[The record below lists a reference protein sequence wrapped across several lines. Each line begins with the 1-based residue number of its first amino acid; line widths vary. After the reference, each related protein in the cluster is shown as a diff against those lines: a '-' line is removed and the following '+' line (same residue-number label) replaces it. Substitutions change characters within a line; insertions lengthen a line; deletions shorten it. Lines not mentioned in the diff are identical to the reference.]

1 MTERNYPYVDEHEFN
16 CENVMRAPK
25 EITVQDCDE
34 LYAQFKKYTE
44 TAEQHEF
51 VVLAMVNKKLDKT
64 MADIHEAG
72 KVTISQS
79 EARAMFRTV
88 LRVIHKDFSEY
99 KEVECV

>member
-1 MTERNYPYVDEHEFN
+1 MSN
-16 CENVMRAPK
+16 K
-25 EITVQDCDE
+25 IITVQDCDE

-51 VVLAMVNKKLDKT
+51 IRLAMVNMMLDKI

-72 KVTISQS
+72 KLTIDQR

-88 LRVIHKDFSEY
+88 LRVIGEDFSEY
-99 KEVECV
+99 KEET